1 MKFVSFRTRAGID
14 SVGVLESETTLVDL
28 GSLVKNTG
36 SAGLSPIRALLVAT
50 GGRLAFTADELA
62 GLDRVDLDQV
72 NYAPIVPDPTKIIAA
87 PVNYRDHQAEMM
99 EDYHIDSLG
108 VFLKAPS
115 SVIGHEDTITL
126 PYTDRRFDQEGEL
139 ALVIGRTARDLAVED
154 ALDVVAGYTC
164 LLDITMRGGED
175 RSTRK
180 SFDTFTPVGPYLV
193 TPDEVGDLATLQL
206 RTRVDGALRQDADIK
221 DLIWGV
227 PELISYASSVMTL
240 NPGDIITTGTPAGI
254 GQITDGNTISV
265 DLDRIGI
272 LTVDVT
278 SVGAVACPTKGAT
291 RGPKPPEE
299 ITQVRDRTAVASS
312 TSW

>member
-126 PYTDRRFDQEGEL
+126 PYTDRR
-139 ALVIGRTARDLAVED
+139 
-154 ALDVVAGYTC
+154 
-164 LLDITMRGGED
+164 
-175 RSTRK
+175 
-180 SFDTFTPVGPYLV
+180 FDTFTPVGPYLV